1 MIAPFQLLLPGRILF
16 GRGEAAKTA
25 GLAAAFGPRVL
36 LVHGRDAGRA
46 AWLRADLDRVGSGVQ
61 ALTCATEPDLP
72 MLEAALAR
80 GRVFA
85 PDVVIGLGGGAV
97 LDLAKTLAAL
107 IPATGAVADH
117 LEGVGQGLPLTQ
129 GPLPFIAVPTT
140 SGTGAEATKN
150 AVINVPA
157 QRRKVSLRDD
167 RMMARLAI
175 VDPALTDSCPRGV
188 TLASGLDAL
197 TQVIEPY
204 LCNRANPGTDALAR
218 AAIPMALAALP
229 ALMQGEDA
237 AARDAMAWVSLSGG
251 IALANAGLGAVHGLA
266 GVIGGMTGAAHG
278 AICGTLL
285 PFVIAANRAA
295 VPPGPIAE
303 RLAEVDALLSAAFGG
318 GPGAEA
324 LHRWSRRNGLPGL
337 SALGLDAGDHARVA
351 AAAVAASSMKA
362 NPVVLSEA
370 DLQGILR
377 AAG

>member
-25 GLAAAFGPRVL
+25 GLAAGFGPRVL
-36 LVHGRDAGRA
+36 VVHGRDAARA
-46 AWLRADLDRVGSGVQ
+46 AWLLADLNRAGCGVH
-61 ALTCATEPDLP
+61 ALICAKEPDLP
-72 MLEAALAR
+72 MLEAALAKA
-80 GRVFA
+80 RVFA

-97 LDLAKTLAAL
+97 LDLAKALAGL
-107 IPATGAVADH
+107 IPATGKVLDH
-117 LEGVGQGLPLTQ
+117 LEGAGQGLPLSQ
-129 GPLPFIAVPTT
+129 NPLPFIAVPTT

-150 AVINVPA
+150 AVIDVPA

-175 VDPALTDSCPRGV
+175 VDPALTDGCPRGV
-188 TLASGLDAL
+188 TLSSGLDAL

-204 LCNRANPGTDALAR
+204 LCNRANPATDALVR

-237 AARDAMAWVSLSGG
+237 GARDAMAWVSLSGG
-251 IALANAGLGAVHGLA
+251 LALANAGLGAVHGLA
-266 GVIGGMTGAAHG
+266 GVIGGVTGAAHG

-295 VPPGPIAE
+295 MPAGPVAE
-303 RLAEVDALLSAAFGG
+303 RLAEVDAMLSTAFGG
-318 GPGAEA
+318 GPGTEA

-337 SALGLDAGDHARVA
+337 AALGLDAKDHGSVA
-351 AAAVAASSMKA
+351 AAAAGASSMKA
-362 NPVVLSEA
+362 NPVVLPEA
-370 DLQGILR
+370 VLQAILR
-377 AAG
+377 AAE

>member
-1 MIAPFQLLLPGRILF
+1 MIPPFQLLLPGRILF

-25 GLAAAFGPRVL
+25 GLAAGFGPRVL

-46 AWLRADLDRVGSGVQ
+46 AWLRADLDRAGSGVQ

-72 MLEAALAR
+72 MLEAALAQ
-80 GRVFA
+80 GRIFA

-97 LDLAKTLAAL
+97 LDLAKALAAL

-117 LEGVGQGLPLTQ
+117 LEGVGQALPLTRC
-129 GPLPFIAVPTT
+129 PLPFIAVPTT

-295 VPPGPIAE
+295 VPPGPVAG
-303 RLAEVDALLSAAFGG
+303 RLAEVDAMLSAAFGG

-337 SALGLDAGDHARVA
+337 SALGLDARDHASVA
-351 AAAVAASSMKA
+351 AAAVAASSMRA

-370 DLQGILR
+370 ALQAVLR